1 MNPYAL
7 LTNVTNQA
15 GQMVS
20 IPYLINRLTHTYG
33 FMIALEANQEYSF
46 VFNQARYP
54 STVSYSGVFYGVALN
69 DYVIIKHEM
78 SRRPDKITIS
88 GYTMNEYKVGNIER
102 QSNWEVIFL

>member
-1 MNPYAL
+1 M
-7 LTNVTNQA
+7 LTNVINQA
-15 GQMVS
+15 GQIVS
-20 IPYLINRLTHTYG
+20 IPYLNNRLTHSNG

-54 STVSYSGVFYGVALN
+54 STVSYLGVFYGLALN

-102 QSNWEVIFL
+102 QSN

>member
-1 MNPYAL
+1 M
-7 LTNVTNQA
+7 TNQA
-15 GQMVS
+15 GQTVS
-20 IPYLINRLTHTYG
+20 IPYLNNRLTHSYG

-78 SRRPDKITIS
+78 SRKPDKITIYDYS
-88 GYTMNEYKVGNIER
+88 INNYYTMNEYKVGNIER
-102 QSNWEVIFL
+102 QSN

>member
-1 MNPYAL
+1 M
-7 LTNVTNQA
+7 TNQA
-15 GQMVS
+15 GQVVS
-20 IPYLINRLTHTYG
+20 IPYLNNRLTHTYG

-88 GYTMNEYKVGNIER
+88 GYIMNEYKVGNIEK
-102 QSNWEVIFL
+102 QSN